1 MMSSDQESR
10 SLNARKHQEETLR
23 HLRNAIAITDATSEL
38 GASTLAELAEQGET
52 LTRVQGKVDQA
63 DAHAERGKH
72 ILRGMGSVWG
82 AAMNKFR
89 KSPPEAQAHAA
100 ALAVKRRARLAL
112 EKASAGGGGGADS
125 EGRPLSQQHGV
136 ELKWNENSRDCEL
149 CKGKFSKFGFGKIGL
164 GLSRHHC
171 RACGKNVCGSC
182 SVGEAEL
189 RACVDCCADVVADE
203 DVDLREMKIK
213 EQEQIAR
220 LSQAAAK
227 REGGGGGDASL
238 LAGGGNAALRAQI
251 EAEDELLAQISN
263 NVSRIG
269 AVSREMTTELRKQDK
284 QLDELNKSVDRVT
297 EKVVQNSKAAKKLT
311 K

>member
-1 MMSSDQESR
+1 MDDEKNDAQYSR
-10 SLNARKHQEETLR
+10 SVTARKNQEDTLR

-38 GASTLAELAEQGET
+38 GTATLAELAEQGET
-52 LTRVQGKVDQA
+52 LSRVQSKVDQA
-63 DAHAERGKH
+63 DAHAEKGKH

-89 KSPPEAQAHAA
+89 KSPPEAQVHAA
-100 ALAVKRRARLAL
+100 TLAVKRRAKLAL
-112 EKASAGGGGGADS
+112 EKAAERNGTETKNG
-125 EGRPLSQQHGV
+125 EGNVG
-136 ELKWNENSRDCEL
+136 ELKWNANSDACEL
-149 CKGKFSKFGFGKIGL
+149 CKGKFSKLGRLIGL

-182 SVGEAEL
+182 SVGESDL

-203 DVDLREMKIK
+203 DVDLRELKKKEMEKI
-213 EQEQIAR
+213 EQTNTKQN
-220 LSQAAAK
+220 SNYTGK
-227 REGGGGGDASL
+227 RETGQSSDL
-238 LAGGGNAALRAQI
+238 MLAGGNAALRAQI

-269 AVSREMTTELRKQDK
+269 AVSREMTNELKKQDK
-284 QLDELNKSVDRVT
+284 QLDELNKSVDKVT
-297 EKVVQNSKAAKKLT
+297 EKVVQNAKAAKKLT

>member
-1 MMSSDQESR
+1 MTDQETR

-52 LTRVQGKVDQA
+52 LARIQGKVDQA
-63 DAHAERGKH
+63 DAHAEQGKH

-100 ALAVKRRARLAL
+100 TLAVKRRARLAL
-112 EKASAGGGGGADS
+112 EKAAAKGKDGEEGGGGESDNG
-125 EGRPLSQQHGV
+125 
-136 ELKWNENSRDCEL
+136 ELKWNKNSKECEL
-149 CKGKFSKFGFGKIGL
+149 CKGKFSKLGLGRIGV

-182 SVGEAEL
+182 SVGEGDL

-203 DVDLREMKIK
+203 DVDLRERKK
-213 EQEQIAR
+213 EEQEILAR
-220 LSQAAAK
+220 QAQAAAK
-227 REGGGGGDASL
+227 RGGGSGSGGSDASL
-238 LAGGGNAALRAQI
+238 ALGGGNAALRAQI
-251 EAEDELLAQISN
+251 EAEDELLAQIST

-269 AVSREMTTELRKQDK
+269 AVSREMTSELKKQDK
-284 QLDELNKSVDRVT
+284 QLDELNKSVDKVT

>member
-1 MMSSDQESR
+1 MTDQETR

-52 LTRVQGKVDQA
+52 LARIQGKVDQA
-63 DAHAERGKH
+63 DAHAEQGKH

-100 ALAVKRRARLAL
+100 TLAVKRRARLAL
-112 EKASAGGGGGADS
+112 EKAVAAKGKDGEEGGGGGESDN
-125 EGRPLSQQHGV
+125 G
-136 ELKWNENSRDCEL
+136 ELKWNKNSKECEL
-149 CKGKFSKFGFGKIGL
+149 CKGKFSKLGLGRIGV

-182 SVGEAEL
+182 SVGEGDL

-203 DVDLREMKIK
+203 DVDLRERKK
-213 EQEQIAR
+213 EEQEILAR
-220 LSQAAAK
+220 QAQAAAK
-227 REGGGGGDASL
+227 RGGGGSDASL
-238 LAGGGNAALRAQI
+238 ALGCGNAALRAQI
-251 EAEDELLAQISN
+251 EAEDELLAQIST

-269 AVSREMTTELRKQDK
+269 AVSREMTSELKKQDK
-284 QLDELNKSVDRVT
+284 QLDELNKSVDKVT